1 MMRIARRALTATLVL
16 TVVTGVFYPLMVTVV
31 GQLAFGDRAEGSL
44 IREDGTVVGSRLIGQ
59 AWQGEQWLYGRP
71 SAVGYDAGRSG
82 ASNLGPS
89 SKVLAD
95 AIGERAQAILALE
108 NAYRPGIS
116 IKDIPPDLLLA
127 SGSGLDPDVSVEAAR
142 FQARRLASVR
152 GIPLADVLDLID
164 DHARRPPLD
173 LFGAARVNVLELNRA
188 LEGKNR

>member
-1 MMRIARRALTATLVL
+1 MMRIARRALMATLVL
-16 TVVTGVFYPLMVTVV
+16 TVVTGVFYPLTVTVV

-44 IREDGTVVGSRLIGQ
+44 VREDGTVVGSRLIGQ

-71 SAVGYDAGRSG
+71 SAVDYDAGRSG

-89 SKVLAD
+89 SEVLVD

>member
-1 MMRIARRALTATLVL
+1 MRIARRALMATLVL
-16 TVVTGVFYPLMVTVV
+16 TFITGVFYPLMVTVV
-31 GQLAFGDRAEGSL
+31 GQLAFGDQAEGSL

-59 AWQGEQWLYGRP
+59 AWQGEQWMYGRP
-71 SAVGYDAGRSG
+71 SAIDYDAGRSG
-82 ASNLGPS
+82 ASNLGPAS
-89 SKVLAD
+89 EVLTD

-116 IKDIPPDLLLA
+116 TKDIPPDLLLA

-152 GIPLADVLDLID
+152 GIPLADVLDLIE

-173 LFGAARVNVLELNRA
+173 LFGAARVNVMELNRA
-188 LEGKNR
+188 LESKNR

>member
-1 MMRIARRALTATLVL
+1 MMRIARRALMATLVL
-16 TVVTGVFYPLMVTVV
+16 TVVTGVFYPLIVTVV

-71 SAVGYDAGRSG
+71 SAVDYDAGRSG

-89 SKVLAD
+89 SEVLVD

-142 FQARRLASVR
+142 FQAKRLASVR